1 MKTVNDTRKRDKAC
15 LVEVI
20 PASLWVEHG
29 WMVSIVTEVAS
40 GHQSITSY
48 RRFSE
53 QRGVKIRGI
62 RLSPP
67 ILPLFPGPHATRTR
81 GPWLGG

>member
-1 MKTVNDTRKRDKAC
+1 MKTVNDTRERDKAC

-29 WMVSIVTEVAS
+29 WVVSIVTEVAS

-53 QRGVKIRGI
+53 
-62 RLSPP
+62 
-67 ILPLFPGPHATRTR
+67 
-81 GPWLGG
+81 